1 MSRSN
6 LPCQNWIILDHLNA
20 CGSYSQSNCRPSF
33 PCCGLPDR
41 RSAIAC
47 CEGFPASGRALRTQ
61 ICIIALPAIS
71 KPTTRSVFVQEPWR
85 APPPLLGHCRL
96 ARPPCPQGDGDRD
109 FDDLMYKNLRSTCV
123 PSAVDSLLEPMMPRV
138 LLATSICGHNLI
150 SQTTSSKRSLASTAA
165 SVAGVAPR
173 RKTWD
178 DYVGSKDAR
187 K

>member
-1 MSRSN
+1 MLFTTSLKPTSTVGSKQSLDHIDEHPCGQHRKRHTPPGRGGRMSRSN

-47 CEGFPASGRALRTQ
+47 CEGFPASGRAFRTQ

-109 FDDLMYKNLRSTCV
+109 FDDLMYKNLRCMQKS
-123 PSAVDSLLEPMMPRV
+123 
-138 LLATSICGHNLI
+138 
-150 SQTTSSKRSLASTAA
+150 
-165 SVAGVAPR
+165 
-173 RKTWD
+173 
-178 DYVGSKDAR
+178 
-187 K
+187 